1 MPDKLPVRHLKIG
14 SEFEGQRLD
23 NWLLNQLK
31 GMPRTAVYR
40 LLRKGE
46 IRVNGGRKKAEYR
59 LQAQDDVRLP
69 PMQLPDPKSPSPVPK
84 SLLQSLQ
91 KRILHDD
98 DNYLVIDKPSGIA
111 VHGGSGINY
120 GAIEVMRQLTGLPH
134 LELAHRIDR
143 DTSGCLLFAKNR
155 KALRW
160 AHEAFREGQVRKRY
174 ITYVDGT
181 WPSKTTRVQMP
192 LLRFTTKSGER
203 RVRVATE
210 GKASRSDIQVLKAVN
225 GYSEL
230 AVFPHTGRTHQIRI
244 HCQASGHI
252 VVGDEKYGSDQQQE
266 LWQHLGAK
274 RLCLHA
280 QRLRAQLGDL
290 ALDVQAPV
298 PQDMQSIWLLLTA

>member
-1 MPDKLPVRHLKIG
+1 MPDKLPVRHLKIDA
-14 SEFEGQRLD
+14 EIEGQRLD

-40 LLRKGE
+40 LLRRGE
-46 IRVNGGRKKAEYR
+46 VRVNGGRKKAEYR
-59 LQAQDDVRLP
+59 LQAEDDVRLP
-69 PMQLPDPKSPSPVPK
+69 PVHLPDPKAPSPVPR
-84 SLLQSLQ
+84 SLQ
-91 KRILHDD
+91 KSLRERILHDD

-111 VHGGSGINY
+111 VHGGSGVNY
-120 GAIEVMRQLTGLPH
+120 GAIEIMRQMTELPH

-174 ITYVDGT
+174 ITYVDGA
-181 WPSKTTRVQMP
+181 WPAKTTKVQLP
-192 LLRFTTKSGER
+192 LLRFTTRTGER

-210 GKASRSDIQVLKAVN
+210 GKASRSQIQVLANAN
-225 GYSEL
+225 GYSQL
-230 AVFPHTGRTHQIRI
+230 AVFPHTGRTHQIRV
-244 HCQASGHI
+244 HCQATGHT
-252 VVGDEKYGSDQQQE
+252 VVGDEKYGSDQQLE
-266 LWQHLGAK
+266 LWRHVGAN

-280 QRLRAQLGDL
+280 QRLRVHLGDL

-298 PQDMQSIWLLLTA
+298 PKEMTAIWELLTA